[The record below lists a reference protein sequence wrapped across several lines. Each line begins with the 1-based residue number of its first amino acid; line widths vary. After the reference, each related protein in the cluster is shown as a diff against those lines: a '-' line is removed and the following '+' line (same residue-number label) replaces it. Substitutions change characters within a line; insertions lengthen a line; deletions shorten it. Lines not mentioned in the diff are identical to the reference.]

1 MNEQNV
7 KKLSFQKKKKGN
19 VQKISYLELKFNDEE
34 FRIKLTFF
42 NSLRILSNT

>member
-7 KKLSFQKKKKGN
+7 KKLSFQKKKGN